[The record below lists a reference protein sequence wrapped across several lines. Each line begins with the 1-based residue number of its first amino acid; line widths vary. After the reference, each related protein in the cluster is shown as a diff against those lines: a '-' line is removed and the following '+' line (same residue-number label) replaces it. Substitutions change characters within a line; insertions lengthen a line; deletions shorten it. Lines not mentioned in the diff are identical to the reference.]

1 MSRICSPLL
10 TVLAL
15 SAGLALGS
23 SPALAET
30 IDGARIHVIDGDT
43 VALPSGERIRL
54 AGIDAPET
62 WHPRCQAELEQGR
75 AATARLR
82 ELLAGPVEIERQGT
96 DRYGRTLA
104 RLVTAAGG
112 DVEQPMVA
120 DGLAVAYLPGRAA
133 WAARRDHWCGGA
145 R

>member
-1 MSRICSPLL
+1 MRWLILFAA
-10 TVLAL
+10 LA
-15 SAGLALGS
+15 

-43 VALPSGERIRL
+43 VALPSGEHIRL

-62 WHPRCQAELEQGR
+62 WHPHCQAEIEQGR

-104 RLVTAAGG
+104 RLIAAGG

-120 DGLAVAYLPGRAA
+120 DGLAVVYLPGRAA
-133 WAARRDHWCGGA
+133 WQARRDHWCGSA